1 MNMLLNKNTQHGMLG
16 LQSGGAEALGSPVY
30 STATTGPCNTEGC
43 RLDFYN
49 STLPLTVNIKFY
61 DETPSL

>member
-1 MNMLLNKNTQHGMLG
+1 MSKNKETQRGTLG
-16 LQSGGAEALGSPVY
+16 LQSGGAKLFGFPSTFPLRFSPR
-30 STATTGPCNTEGC
+30 NTEGC